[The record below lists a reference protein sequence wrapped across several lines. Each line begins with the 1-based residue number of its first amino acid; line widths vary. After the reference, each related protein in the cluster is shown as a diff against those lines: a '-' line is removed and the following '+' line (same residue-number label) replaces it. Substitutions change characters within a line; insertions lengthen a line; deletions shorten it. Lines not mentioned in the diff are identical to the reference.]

1 MLSSLRRALK
11 RREAVLESQCEGDT
25 PVEAGFSGGR
35 SSSALARTSA
45 LCSLYVLHR
54 TLGRRYGLAVR
65 YEGTSVDDI
74 PVYGEVCTFLCTRG
88 VKSCA
93 LWGRWVCKAEVR
105 NLVGVDGLL
114 EVPFRCNSSK
124 SGREDGG
131 SALST
136 STGLMGSG
144 CKCGLLHEGL
154 QTQMLLR
161 KEKGFLGAR

>member
-1 MLSSLRRALK
+1 MIISSPVVGPLRNHACSGGFKSKRLVLLSSLRRALN

-93 LWGRWVCKAEVR
+93 L
-105 NLVGVDGLL
+105 
-114 EVPFRCNSSK
+114 
-124 SGREDGG
+124 
-131 SALST
+131 
-136 STGLMGSG
+136 
-144 CKCGLLHEGL
+144 
-154 QTQMLLR
+154 
-161 KEKGFLGAR
+161 